1 MYSAVLQ
8 HEASAETKPCNG
20 CLFWAAAASDMSVTE
35 FKGDSCSVSS
45 IKTHILMRNL
55 CPFWLCSVMRKISRF
70 KCLSWPDSFGLTAWI
85 SRRHTQQRKAGKCQE
100 RLTKHIPQRLPFK
113 SKTGGE
119 SARGGRS
126 ERERESAQ
134 ERERLSRISAELI
147 YLLFSDLWRETNIF

>member
-85 SRRHTQQRKAGKCQE
+85 SRRRTQQRKAGKCQE

-113 SKTGGE
+113 SKMGGE
-119 SARGGRS
+119 TAR
-126 ERERESAQ
+126 ERERA
-134 ERERLSRISAELI
+134 RA
-147 YLLFSDLWRETNIF
+147 RETVKDQRRINLLIVFRFMKRN